1 MVKKFLM
8 NLVNYVKEN
17 PAESLIALGS
27 FALVITGKGDR
38 AARAA
43 SINRLELPIIANGK
57 TSGMVINSL
66 LNRARRTSWDSDILK
81 LAQNVY
87 NIAVKDPDSKAEAI
101 AALDKM
107 LSMTSWSSTAN
118 KITDLITKL
127 A

>member
-1 MVKKFLM
+1 MVKKFLL

-27 FALVITGKGDR
+27 FAMVITGKGD
-38 AARAA
+38 RAA

-87 NIAVKDPDSKAEAI
+87 NIAVKDPESKAEAI

>member
-1 MVKKFLM
+1 MVKKFLL
-8 NLVNYVKEN
+8 NLVNYAKEN

-27 FALVITGKGDR
+27 FVLVITGKGDR
-38 AARAA
+38 AAN
-43 SINRLELPIIANGK
+43 INRMELPIITNGK

-66 LNRARRTSWDSDILK
+66 LNRARRTSWDSDIYR

-87 NIAVKDPDSKAEAI
+87 NIAVKDPESKGEAI

>member
-1 MVKKFLM
+1 MVKKFLL

-38 AARAA
+38 AT

-87 NIAVKDPDSKAEAI
+87 NIAVKDPESKAEAI

>member
-8 NLVNYVKEN
+8 NLINYAKQN
-17 PAESLIALGS
+17 PAETLIALGS
-27 FALVITGKGDR
+27 FALVITGKGGSMNYSFGGLD
-38 AARAA
+38 
-43 SINRLELPIIANGK
+43 LPVISNGK

-66 LNRARRTSWDSDILK
+66 LNRARRSTWDSDILK

-87 NIAVKDPDSKAEAI
+87 AIAQKDPEAKGEAI

-107 LSMTSWSSTAN
+107 LNMTNWSSTAN
-118 KITDLITKL
+118 RITDMITKL

>member
-27 FALVITGKGDR
+27 FALVITGKGD
-38 AARAA
+38 RAA

>member
-27 FALVITGKGDR
+27 FALVITGKGD
-38 AARAA
+38 RAA

-87 NIAVKDPDSKAEAI
+87 NIAVKDPESKAEAI

>member
-38 AARAA
+38 AT

-87 NIAVKDPDSKAEAI
+87 NIAVKDPESKAEAI